1 MIKTFILAVQ
11 TAPTNN
17 AGMNLWDMV
26 VMGGWLMIPIFIL
39 SVIIIYIACER
50 FWLIRKTGLTDVP
63 FMEKIQETL
72 KTGNTRVALEECEK
86 EGSPLAHT
94 IAKGIKISNEDPQEI
109 RQAME
114 DTANYEVANLERGL
128 PTLATC
134 AGTAPMIGF
143 LGTVVG
149 MVQSF
154 YDMSMAGN
162 SIDIGLLSRGIYT
175 AMITTVAG
183 LIVGIIGQLA
193 YNFLVA
199 RVDKIVFRM
208 EHYSSELIEY
218 LRPKKIIFNYFV
230 MAIKRKSKINP
241 NFNMSSMTDIF
252 FLLLLFFMISSTL
265 INPNALKLLLP
276 KSTNQTSDKPVT
288 VVSIDKNYTFYLN
301 EKVIPFSMLER
312 RLVEELRE
320 LEDPCI
326 SLQADKSVP
335 LEQIV
340 KVMNIAKDHNY
351 RLILSTEPE

>member
-1 MIKTFILAVQ
+1 
-11 TAPTNN
+11 
-17 AGMNLWDMV
+17 MNLWDMV

-39 SVIIIYIACER
+39 SIMIIYIACER
-50 FWLIRKTGLTDVP
+50 FWLISKTGITDAA
-63 FMEKIQETL
+63 FMENIQKALKNGETQA
-72 KTGNTRVALEECEK
+72 ALEACEQ
-86 EGSPLAHT
+86 EASPLAHT
-94 IAKGIKISNEDPQEI
+94 IAKGIQVRHEEPQEI

-154 YDMSMAGN
+154 YDMSMAGS

-218 LRPKKIIFNYFV
+218 LRPKNN
-230 MAIKRKSKINP
+230 SK
-241 NFNMSSMTDIF
+241 
-252 FLLLLFFMISSTL
+252 L
-265 INPNALKLLLP
+265 
-276 KSTNQTSDKPVT
+276 
-288 VVSIDKNYTFYLN
+288 
-301 EKVIPFSMLER
+301 
-312 RLVEELRE
+312 
-320 LEDPCI
+320 
-326 SLQADKSVP
+326 
-335 LEQIV
+335 
-340 KVMNIAKDHNY
+340 
-351 RLILSTEPE
+351 

>member
-1 MIKTFILAVQ
+1 
-11 TAPTNN
+11 
-17 AGMNLWDMV
+17 
-26 VMGGWLMIPIFIL
+26 MIPIFIL

-72 KTGNTRVALEECEK
+72 KTGNTRAALEECEK

-183 LIVGIIGQLA
+183 LIVGIIGQLV

-218 LRPKKIIFNYFV
+218 LRTKKIIIFNYFV

-335 LEQIV
+335 LRTNRE
-340 KVMNIAKDHNY
+340 
-351 RLILSTEPE
+351 R

>member
-86 EGSPLAHT
+86 EGSAHT

-218 LRPKKIIFNYFV
+218 LRPKK
-230 MAIKRKSKINP
+230 
-241 NFNMSSMTDIF
+241 
-252 FLLLLFFMISSTL
+252 
-265 INPNALKLLLP
+265 
-276 KSTNQTSDKPVT
+276 
-288 VVSIDKNYTFYLN
+288 
-301 EKVIPFSMLER
+301 
-312 RLVEELRE
+312 
-320 LEDPCI
+320 
-326 SLQADKSVP
+326 
-335 LEQIV
+335 
-340 KVMNIAKDHNY
+340 
-351 RLILSTEPE
+351 

>member
-26 VMGGWLMIPIFIL
+26 VLGGWLMIPIFIL

-183 LIVGIIGQLA
+183 LIVGIIGQLV

-218 LRPKKIIFNYFV
+218 LRTKK
-230 MAIKRKSKINP
+230 
-241 NFNMSSMTDIF
+241 
-252 FLLLLFFMISSTL
+252 
-265 INPNALKLLLP
+265 
-276 KSTNQTSDKPVT
+276 
-288 VVSIDKNYTFYLN
+288 
-301 EKVIPFSMLER
+301 
-312 RLVEELRE
+312 
-320 LEDPCI
+320 
-326 SLQADKSVP
+326 
-335 LEQIV
+335 
-340 KVMNIAKDHNY
+340 
-351 RLILSTEPE
+351 